1 MSSVVQEYTVDVG
14 ELHALRGRLITA
26 LKRDVSWQEIADSAN
41 LSQNTLS
48 NILNGRSKGSQD
60 TIASL
65 IRAFAAHGVPATYE
79 QLLVS
84 Q

>member
-1 MSSVVQEYTVDVG
+1 MSTVTEYTINIG
-14 ELHALRGRLITA
+14 ELHALRGRLITI
-26 LKRDVSWQEIADSAN
+26 LKRDVSWQEIAELAD

-65 IRAFAAHGVPATYE
+65 IQAFGAQGVPATYE
-79 QLLVS
+79 QLLT